1 MELNMPEFKVTI
13 ITGHKKIYYVK
24 AEDWEK
30 AEDIASKGLI
40 EPDEEEFLKEEIDSE
55 EWD

>member
-1 MELNMPEFKVTI
+1 MPEFKVTI